1 MFRRC
6 TWPLWPLWPSVTE
19 MNWEVDLICCY
30 HLSRSLPMR
39 GWLIGKL
46 NQWRIQVRGR
56 PPPPLFLDQTFFGD
70 CPPSFSK
77 GPSLSKARGPLLSQ
91 GLGPALEIRKASCL
105 ICNTGSANFSHC
117 CNGEPSVRVLVTP
130 ESGKVDG
137 QELQFCSNNFHC
149 HSTL

>member
-1 MFRRC
+1 M
-6 TWPLWPLWPSVTE
+6 LLSSVKVSANE
-19 MNWEVDLICCY
+19 RLAYWKIKSVAD
-30 HLSRSLPMR
+30 P
-39 GWLIGKL
+39 GVGPP
-46 NQWRIQVRGR
+46 
-56 PPPPLFLDQTFFGD
+56 PPPPLFLDQTFFDD

-77 GPSLSKARGPLLSQ
+77 GPSISKARGPLLSQ

-117 CNGEPSVRVLVTP
+117 CNGEPGVRVLVTP
-130 ESGKVDG
+130 ESGKVNG